1 MDGDS
6 HLRLGIWRKA
16 RGKIGGVLALA
27 CLLPL
32 GSCAVAVPPEQ
43 VTYVEPRRVVTYVEP
58 GPTVAFVEPPPWW
71 RPAPWYG
78 PRPWYGG
85 CCWEYRHW
93 R

>member
-16 RGKIGGVLALA
+16 RRKIGGVLALA

-43 VTYVEPRRVVTYVEP
+43 VTYVEPRRVVSVEP
-58 GPTVAFVEPPPWW
+58 LSEAS
-71 RPAPWYG
+71 
-78 PRPWYGG
+78 PRRGRLGG
-85 CCWEYRHW
+85 ERWL
-93 R
+93 